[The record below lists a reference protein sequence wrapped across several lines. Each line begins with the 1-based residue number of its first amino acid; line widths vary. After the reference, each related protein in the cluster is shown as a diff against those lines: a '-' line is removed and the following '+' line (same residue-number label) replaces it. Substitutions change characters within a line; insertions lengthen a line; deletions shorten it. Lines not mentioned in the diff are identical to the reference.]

1 MGIARLSQLLVK
13 VNNLS
18 FKSSFICS
26 RWFQGVHVV
35 QRAIGLSEISL
46 NLDADKDHVI
56 SSYGVVTTGNYDVK
70 SAVVDISPG
79 AKGFVSNFSYQI
91 SQHRCYER
99 EKDGLTNRV
108 AY

>member
-1 MGIARLSQLLVK
+1 MK
-13 VNNLS
+13 VTFLFLYIFIS
-18 FKSSFICS
+18 FFHFAHDDSK
-26 RWFQGVHVV
+26 GVHVV
-35 QRAIGLSEISL
+35 QRAIGLSEIRL

-56 SSYGVVTTGNYDVK
+56 SSYGVVTTGKYDVK
-70 SAVVDISPG
+70 SAAVDISPG
-79 AKGFVSNFSYQI
+79 AKGFVSNFAYQI